1 MHPSKRIQEPSDD
14 DDDDEVDTMEQKP
27 LPMTSPTEQQ
37 QEAVNERKNLL
48 QETSIINTKELSDA
62 MGNDSNHLSSGSN
75 NSFSSF
81 SATEDPLVCTDT
93 ETSNQTSLYT
103 PYKTLSITTS
113 CFTSWRMKMQG
124 LLP

>member
-1 MHPSKRIQEPSDD
+1 MVRVHPSKRIQEPSDD

-75 NSFSSF
+75 NSSSSF
-81 SATEDPLVCTDT
+81 SATEDRKP
-93 ETSNQTSLYT
+93 
-103 PYKTLSITTS
+103 
-113 CFTSWRMKMQG
+113 
-124 LLP
+124 